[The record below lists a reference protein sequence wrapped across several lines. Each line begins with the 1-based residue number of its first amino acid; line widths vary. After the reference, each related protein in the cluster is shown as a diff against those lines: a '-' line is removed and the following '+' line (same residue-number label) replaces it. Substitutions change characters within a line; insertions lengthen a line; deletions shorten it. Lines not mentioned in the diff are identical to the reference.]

1 MNYIFPPLGTKDSVR
16 VVIIFKEK
24 KKKKLSNFK
33 LSFWD
38 SPGG

>member
-24 KKKKLSNFK
+24 KKLSNFK